1 MGEISKAIENFIAH
15 RFSLQEDR
23 AEELVIVESIR
34 KNVDFKGANLWALI
48 FAIFIASIGLNV
60 NSTAVIIGAMLVS
73 PIMGPVMGIGLG
85 IGINDLELVKKGGK
99 NLLVATLFSVLT
111 STIYFYIT
119 PLHEAQSELLA
130 RTSPSI
136 WDVFIAFFGGMA
148 GMVAASRNE
157 RSNVIPGV
165 AIATA
170 LMPPLCTAGFGLAT
184 GSWLYCLGALYLY
197 FINSVFIAIATFLMS
212 RYLKLSRKHFDD
224 PGIEKKVTRYMVIV
238 VLITIIPSIFMAY
251 RIVDRSIFETNA
263 RKFVDERF
271 RFTNTQVV
279 SRSYHYGTKDKE
291 IDLLLI
297 GAELTKPELDSLRL
311 HLNDYK
317 LQGVKLNIRQGLNA
331 KQEIDFSQIKASIM
345 EDVFS
350 RQQQNDTVK
359 QRTQVART
367 AVADTNVLRELKIL
381 YPAIRSFGIS
391 DMVIWPASSG
401 KPDTTRVAVAEFPVS
416 LKQTDRIKLQQ
427 WLQVRYRN
435 KKVRLLTR

>member
-1 MGEISKAIENFIAH
+1 MGEITKAVKHFIEH
-15 RFSLQEDR
+15 RFSLLEDK
-23 AEELVIVESIR
+23 AEEPVIIDAIK

-60 NSTAVIIGAMLVS
+60 NSTAVIIGAMLIS

-99 NLLVATLFSVLT
+99 NLLVATLFSILT

-136 WDVFIAFFGGMA
+136 WDVFIAFFGGLA
-148 GMVAASRNE
+148 GMVAASRNQ

-170 LMPPLCTAGFGLAT
+170 LMPPLCTTGFGLAT
-184 GSWLYCLGALYLY
+184 GNWMYALGALYLY
-197 FINSVFIAIATFLMS
+197 FINSVFIAIATFLMA
-212 RYLKLSRKHFDD
+212 RYIKMHRKHFED

-238 VLITIIPSIFMAY
+238 VLITIIPSVVMAY
-251 RIVDRSIFETNA
+251 RIVDKSIFETNA

-271 RFTNTQVV
+271 HFQNTQVV
-279 SRSYHYGTKDKE
+279 SKSYKYGQNNKE

-297 GAELTKPELDSLRL
+297 GNELSRQELDSLRL

-331 KQEIDFSQIKASIM
+331 KQEIDFSQIKASIL

-350 RQQQNDTVK
+350 RQQSTDTIKVNP
-359 QRTQVART
+359 AAP
-367 AVADTNVLRELKIL
+367 AVADSNVLAELKVL
-381 YPAIRSFGIS
+381 YPAIRSFGINS
-391 DMVIWPASSG
+391 MVLYTSSNGKADTLNVALADFRSAIRPA
-401 KPDTTRVAVAEFPVS
+401 
-416 LKQTDRIKLQQ
+416 DRAKLEE
-427 WLQVRYRN
+427 WLRVRYKTN
-435 KKVRLLTR
+435 IRLVVQ

>member
-1 MGEISKAIENFIAH
+1 MGEINKSIQNFIGH
-15 RFSLQEDR
+15 RFSLSEDK
-23 AEELVIVESIR
+23 AEEAVIIESIR

-48 FAIFIASIGLNV
+48 FAVFIASIGLNV

-99 NLLVATLFSVLT
+99 NLLVATLFSILT
-111 STIYFYIT
+111 STLYFYIT

-136 WDVFIAFFGGMA
+136 WDVFIAFFGGLA

-170 LMPPLCTAGFGLAT
+170 LMPPLCTAGFGIAT
-184 GSWLYCLGALYLY
+184 GNWLFFLGAIYLY
-197 FINSVFIAIATFLMS
+197 FINSVFIAIATFLMA
-212 RYLKLSRKHFDD
+212 RYIKMNRKHFDD
-224 PGIEKKVTRYMVIV
+224 PRIGKKVNRYMIIL
-238 VLITIIPSIFMAY
+238 VLITVIPSVVMAY
-251 RIVDRSIFETNA
+251 RIVDKSIFETNA

-271 RFTNTQVV
+271 RFQNTQVV
-279 SRSYHYGTKDKE
+279 SRSYQYNQKNKE

-297 GAELTKPELDSLRL
+297 GNELTKQQLDSLRL

-317 LQGVKLNIRQGLNA
+317 LRGVRLNIRQGLNA

-350 RQQQNDTVK
+350 RQQNTDTVK
-359 QRTQVART
+359 
-367 AVADTNVLRELKIL
+367 AVITKAAIADTNVLAELKVL
-381 YPAIRSFGIS
+381 YPGIQSFGVS
-391 DMVIWPASSG
+391 SMVIYTAESR
-401 KPDTTRVAVAEFPVS
+401 KADTMKVALAGFRSVLRP
-416 LKQTDRIKLQQ
+416 TDRNKLEH
-427 WLQVRYRN
+427 WLRVRYRTN
-435 KKVRLLTR
+435 EIRLVVQ